1 MSAISEKESRPLA
14 EQRITLR
21 SVSWE
26 TYERLLADLANQS
39 STRLT
44 YDQGTL
50 EIMSPLFEH
59 EKLNRR
65 IALLIEIIA
74 EEMSLE
80 IEDSGSTTFSREDL
94 ARGFEP
100 DSSFYIQNEA
110 KVRGKE
116 NIDLSTDPPPDL
128 IVEIDITSG
137 SLNKLPI
144 YAQLGVAEVW
154 RHDGQKLTIYKLVD
168 DQFTETDNSLSFP
181 MVDSTSISDL
191 IEQSKSLKRS
201 AFKDACRKW
210 IQSKL
215 A

>member
-1 MSAISEKESRPLA
+1 MSAISEQESRQLA
-14 EQRITLR
+14 EQRVTLR

-26 TYERLLADLANQS
+26 TYERLLADLASQS

-80 IEDSGSTTFSREDL
+80 IEDSGSTTFSPEDL

-110 KVRGKE
+110 TVRGKE

-154 RHDGQKLTIYKLVD
+154 RHDGQKLTIYKLVGE
-168 DQFTETDNSLSFP
+168 QFIETDNSLAFP
-181 MVDSTSISDL
+181 MVDSAGISDL

-201 AFKDACRKW
+201 AFKDACRQW
-210 IQSKL
+210 IRNKL